1 MVTFE
6 ETMSGVGQIGC
17 WNAKIGLGLVAVGR
31 SSTCIARSRLA
42 SSKLGLRKI
51 EGMRMDWE
59 RRKAKEEVKKER
71 KKRKI
76 VLTIAWRGR
85 GRRDLT
91 SKPCLGC
98 LLLVSL

>member
-51 EGMRMDWE
+51 EGMRVDWE
-59 RRKAKEEVKKER
+59 RRKAKEEVKK
-71 KKRKI
+71 
-76 VLTIAWRGR
+76 RGR
-85 GRRDLT
+85 KG
-91 SKPCLGC
+91 K
-98 LLLVSL
+98 